1 LALIL
6 ISIIATLFWCY
17 VVWGKAYLVEYRR
30 QRWQAV
36 PLTQNQVQL
45 LQQNMPLYR
54 RLPQALR
61 LQLNGHI
68 QVFLAEKSFVG
79 GNDFAVTNDMRLLV
93 AANACLLLLNRHSNY
108 FINVKTVVLYPSAY
122 RVDQQTRDGVVV
134 DNSQQVRLGESWP
147 WGTIVLSWSDSLAGS
162 VNEQDGQ
169 NVILHEFA
177 HQLDQQ
183 NGGAT
188 GTPKLKNK
196 NMYKQ
201 WHSIFSQEYFELK
214 RNICKGKGGVIDGDS
229 VMDGDSVINSYGA
242 TNEAEFFAVVT
253 ESFFERPQALRQQ
266 HSALYQLLYRYYQV
280 DPVSWFK

>member
-1 LALIL
+1 
-6 ISIIATLFWCY
+6 
-17 VVWGKAYLVEYRR
+17 VWGKAYLVEH
-30 QRWQAV
+30 QRLKWQAM
-36 PLTQNQVQL
+36 PLTSEQVQC
-45 LQQNMPLYR
+45 LQQAMPLYR
-54 RLPQALR
+54 RLPAALQ

-68 QVFLAEKSFVG
+68 QVFLAEKNVVG
-79 GNDFAVTNDMRLLV
+79 GNGFTVTDEMRLVV
-93 AANACLLLLNRHSNY
+93 AANASLLLLNRHSNY
-108 FINVKTVVLYPSAY
+108 FINVKTIVLYPSAY
-122 RVDQQTRDGVVV
+122 RVAQPTSDGLVVS
-134 DNSQQVRLGESWP
+134 DSQQVRLGESWP

-162 VNEQDGQ
+162 VNEQDGH

-201 WHSIFSQEYFELK
+201 WHSIFSEEYFELK
-214 RNICKGKGGVIDGDS
+214 RNICHQRGSGNN
-229 VMDGDSVINSYGA
+229 DSVINGYGA
-242 TNEAEFFAVVT
+242 TNEADFFAVVT

-266 HSALYQLLYRYYQV
+266 HSALYELLYRYYQV